1 MFPPCSVIS
10 EDLSPSSVI
19 PQTDNCGSVG
29 VGESSLEIE
38 AHSWVNTQEAY
49 LHPEDAP
56 ESKANMLTQFP
67 RIVCATFLLSES
79 VVVHSHPRLSSFLIK

>member
-1 MFPPCSVIS
+1 MLPPCSVIS

-19 PQTDNCGSVG
+19 PQTDNCGSVDL
-29 VGESSLEIE
+29 GESSVEIE
-38 AHSWVNTQEAY
+38 AHAWVNMQEAY

-67 RIVCATFLLSES
+67 RMV
-79 VVVHSHPRLSSFLIK
+79 SSFLSLSPLTLVPAYPTLLLK